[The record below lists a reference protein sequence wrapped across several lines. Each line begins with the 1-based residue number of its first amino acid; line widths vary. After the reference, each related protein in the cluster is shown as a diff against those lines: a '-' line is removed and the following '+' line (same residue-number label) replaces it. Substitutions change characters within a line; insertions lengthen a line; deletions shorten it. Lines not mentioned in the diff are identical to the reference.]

1 MLKEHEGR
9 IPLEDPGQC
18 SPPPET
24 PLTSSG
30 GCQSLSL
37 ATTTCSLERILG
49 LLELL
54 GLEIDQYMRLHIQ
67 PQDADDQVAE
77 SWMQTAL
84 EDISA
89 TLVGISSQPQHR
101 QDS

>member
-1 MLKEHEGR
+1 
-9 IPLEDPGQC
+9 
-18 SPPPET
+18 
-24 PLTSSG
+24 
-30 GCQSLSL
+30 
-37 ATTTCSLERILG
+37 
-49 LLELL
+49 
-54 GLEIDQYMRLHIQ
+54 MRLHIQ